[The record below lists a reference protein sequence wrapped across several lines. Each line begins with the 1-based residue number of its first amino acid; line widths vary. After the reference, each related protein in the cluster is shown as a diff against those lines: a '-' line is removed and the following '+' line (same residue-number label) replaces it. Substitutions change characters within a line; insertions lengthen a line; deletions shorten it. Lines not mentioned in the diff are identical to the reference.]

1 MILDFKPTNNL
12 LKTTYEE
19 SYQLQLLGYIPFS
32 RDKEF
37 VYFRKSALIEQSLK
51 EIRNEKK

>member
-1 MILDFKPTNNL
+1 MILDFKPTDNL

-37 VYFRKSALIEQSLK
+37 VYFRKSALIEQALK
-51 EIRNEKK
+51 ELRNEQK

>member
-1 MILDFKPTNNL
+1 MILDFKPTDNL

-19 SYQLQLLGYIPFS
+19 SYQLQLLNYIPIR

-37 VYFRKSALIEQSLK
+37 VYFRKSALIEQALK
-51 EIRNEKK
+51 ELRK

>member
-1 MILDFKPTNNL
+1 MILDFKSTDNL

-51 EIRNEKK
+51 EIRDE